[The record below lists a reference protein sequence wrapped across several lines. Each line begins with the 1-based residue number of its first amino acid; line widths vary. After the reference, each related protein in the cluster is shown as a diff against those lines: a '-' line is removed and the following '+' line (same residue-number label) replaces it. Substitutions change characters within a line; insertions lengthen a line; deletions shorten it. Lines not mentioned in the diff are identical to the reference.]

1 MIPRGSPFH
10 PDNAAGYRTWRA
22 AKLSGYPRS
31 AGELIVEVANPK
43 ALAAVEH
50 EALLARCRK
59 ANMAIYATNR
69 GNARDKTILL
79 DMGRQFGLNRL
90 DANYLS
96 DEDAVSTLTVAEKGH
111 VKGEFI
117 PYTNRPI
124 RWHTDGYY
132 NIPDRRIRGMSLHCV
147 QPAPSGGENALLD
160 HEIAYL
166 LLRDENPE
174 YIRALIR
181 EDVMTIPPR
190 EDESGVA
197 RAAETGPVFDMLEG
211 GQLYMR
217 YTARTKSIVWKQD
230 EAAQTALAALQRIL
244 ADGSPYVF
252 KSRLDAGMGLLCNNV
267 LHDRTGYVDDPSAP
281 RMLYRARYID
291 RISGT

>member
-1 MIPRGSPFH
+1 MIPVNSPFH
-10 PDNAAGYRTWRA
+10 PDNAPDYKVWRKNKLADYPGA
-22 AKLSGYPRS
+22 AADLV
-31 AGELIVEVANPK
+31 VEVANPK
-43 ALAAVEH
+43 ALTPAEH
-50 EALLARCRK
+50 EALLSRCRK
-59 ANMAIYATNR
+59 ANMAIYATPC
-69 GNARDKTILL
+69 GNAPDKNILL
-79 DMGRQFGLNRL
+79 DMGRHFGLTHL

-96 DEDAVSTLTVAEKGH
+96 DEDAISTLTVAEKGH

-132 NIPDRRIRGMSLHCV
+132 NIPDRRIRGMTLHCV
-147 QPAPSGGENALLD
+147 QPAVSGGDNALLD

-166 LLRDENPE
+166 LLRDENPK
-174 YIRALIR
+174 YIRALMM

-197 RAAETGPVFDMLEG
+197 RAEESGPVFDVLPG

-230 EAAQTALAALQRIL
+230 EATQTALCALENIL
-244 ADGSPYVF
+244 ASDSPYMF
-252 KSRLDAGMGLLCNNV
+252 RNRLAAGMGLLCNNV
-267 LHDRTGYVDDPSAP
+267 LHDRTGYIDNPDAP
-281 RMLYRARYID
+281 RMLYRGRYTD

>member
-1 MIPRGSPFH
+1 MIPPASPFH
-10 PDNAAGYRTWRA
+10 PDNAADYQAWRK
-22 AKLSGYPRS
+22 AKLAGYPGS
-31 AGELIVEVANPK
+31 VGELVVEVTNPK
-43 ALAAVEH
+43 ALTPIEH

-59 ANMAIYATNR
+59 ANMAIYATQW
-69 GNARDKTILL
+69 GNVPDKGILL
-79 DMGRQFGLNRL
+79 EMGRQFGLNRL

-96 DEDAVSTLTVAEKGH
+96 DEDAISTLTVAEKGH
-111 VKGEFI
+111 IKGEFI

-132 NIPDRRIRGMSLHCV
+132 NIPDRRIRGMTLHCV
-147 QPAPSGGENALLD
+147 QPALSGGENALLD

-174 YIRALIR
+174 YIRALMG

-197 RAAETGPVFDMLEG
+197 RAAETGSVFDALEG

-230 EAAQTALAALQRIL
+230 DATQTALAALEMIL
-244 ADGSPYVF
+244 AAHSPYMF

-267 LHDRTGYVDDPSAP
+267 LHDRTGYVDNPDAP
-281 RMLYRARYID
+281 RTLYRGRYID

>member
-1 MIPRGSPFH
+1 VIPAASPFH
-10 PDNAAGYRTWRA
+10 PDNAAGYQAWRKG
-22 AKLSGYPRS
+22 KLAGYPGS
-31 AGELIVEVANPK
+31 ANELIVEVANPK
-43 ALAAVEH
+43 ALTPAEH
-50 EALLARCRK
+50 EGLLTRCRQT
-59 ANMAIYATNR
+59 NMAIYATPC
-69 GNARDKTILL
+69 GSVRDKGILL
-79 DMGRQFGLNRL
+79 EMGRQFGLVRL

-96 DEDAVSTLTVAEKGH
+96 DEDGISTLTVAEHGQ

-132 NIPDRRIRGMSLHCV
+132 NVPDRRIRGMTLHCV

-174 YIRALIR
+174 YIRALMA

-190 EDESGVA
+190 EDQSGVA
-197 RAAETGPVFDMLEG
+197 RAAETGPVFDVLEG

-217 YTARTKSIVWKQD
+217 YTARTKSIAWKQD
-230 EAAQTALAALQRIL
+230 DATQAALAALEEIL
-244 ADGSPYVF
+244 ATESPYMF
-252 KSRLDAGMGLLCNNV
+252 RNRLDAGMGLLCNNV
-267 LHDRTGYVDDPSAP
+267 LHDRAGYVDNPEAP
-281 RMLYRARYID
+281 RLLYRGRYID
-291 RISGT
+291 RINGT

>member
-1 MIPRGSPFH
+1 MIPSSSPFH
-10 PDNAAGYRTWRA
+10 PENAAGYQAWRA
-22 AKLSGYPRS
+22 AKLAGYPAA
-31 AGELIVEVANPK
+31 AGELIVEVADPK
-43 ALAAVEH
+43 ALTRAEH
-50 EALLARCRK
+50 DALLARCRK
-59 ANMAIYATNR
+59 TNMAIYATPC
-69 GNARDKTILL
+69 GNAPDKGILL
-79 DMGRQFGLNRL
+79 EMGRQFGLVRL

-96 DEDAVSTLTVAEKGH
+96 DADAISTLTVAERGH

-132 NIPDRRIRGMSLHCV
+132 NIPDRRIRGMTLHCV

-166 LLRDENPE
+166 LLRDQDPE
-174 YIRALIR
+174 YIRALMG

-190 EDESGVA
+190 EDESGIA
-197 RAAETGPVFDMLEG
+197 RAAETGSVFDVLEG

-230 EAAQTALAALQRIL
+230 EATRAALTALENIL
-244 ADGSPYVF
+244 VADLPYVF
-252 KSRLDAGMGLLCNNV
+252 RTRLDAGMGLLCNNV
-267 LHDRTGYVDDPSAP
+267 LHDRTGYVDNPDAP
-281 RMLYRARYID
+281 RTLYRGRYID
-291 RISGT
+291 RIAGT

>member
-10 PDNAAGYRTWRA
+10 PDNAADYQTWRA
-22 AKLSGYPRS
+22 AKLSGYPQS

-43 ALAAVEH
+43 ALTATEH

-59 ANMAIYATNR
+59 TNMAIYATNQ
-69 GNARDKTILL
+69 GNAPDKSILL
-79 DMGRQFGLNRL
+79 DMGRHFGLTRL

-96 DEDAVSTLTVAEKGH
+96 DEDAISTLTVAEKGH

-132 NIPDRRIRGMSLHCV
+132 NIPDRRICAMTLHCV
-147 QPAPSGGENALLD
+147 QPAPSGGENAMFD

-166 LLRDENPE
+166 LLRDENPD
-174 YIRALIR
+174 YIRALMG

-190 EDESGVA
+190 ESESGIA

-230 EAAQTALAALQRIL
+230 EATQTALAALENIL
-244 ADGSPYVF
+244 AGDSPYMF
-252 KSRLDAGMGLLCNNV
+252 KNRLDAGMGLLCNNV
-267 LHDRTGYVDDPSAP
+267 LHDRTGYIDNPDAP
-281 RMLYRARYID
+281 RTLYRGRYID